1 MSKGIQIALGAF
13 LVVGL
18 LGWYS
23 WTTAQEG
30 SFVYYQTLDEFLSAA
45 KPDRAARVHGYV
57 VPGTIE
63 RDVAALRV
71 RFRVQNKPPHAAG
84 GSLSKRSLPV
94 VYAGLETPDL
104 FKGGAE
110 IVVEGH
116 LSENGNTFEADNLLA
131 KCPSKFQAQA
141 KGAEAAQSMVKGAA
155 SS

>member
-1 MSKGIQIALGAF
+1 MSKGIQIALGAL

-18 LGWYS
+18 LGWYG

-30 SFVYYQTLDEFLSAA
+30 SFVYYQTLDEFLSAGEPA
-45 KPDRAARVHGYV
+45 RAARVHGYV

-63 RDVAALRV
+63 RDVAAMRV
-71 RFRVQNKPPHAAG
+71 RFRVQNTPPHAGTRA
-84 GSLSKRSLPV
+84 SSAESLPV

-110 IVVEGH
+110 VVVEGH
-116 LSENGNTFEADNLLA
+116 ISRSGGSFEADNLLA

-141 KGAEAAQSMVKGAA
+141 KAAEAAPFETKGAA